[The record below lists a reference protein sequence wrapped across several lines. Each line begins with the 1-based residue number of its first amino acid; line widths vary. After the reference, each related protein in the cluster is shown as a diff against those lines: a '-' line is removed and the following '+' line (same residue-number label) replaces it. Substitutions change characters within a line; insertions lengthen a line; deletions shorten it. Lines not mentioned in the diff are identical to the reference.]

1 MGLIVCK
8 NCGKRISDTVDDCI
22 HCGAP
27 INDKPFDKENAPS
40 SPTIESAPPS
50 PETPR
55 KKVFTHLGLKKR
67 LELEMEF
74 LESDKWAKR
83 YQRDR
88 NEMGE
93 FGSAIFVT
101 FGLFMC
107 IGFVGRTI
115 LTKLNMISIS
125 NSPPYLIEFSISFI
139 ALGALLIGMFI
150 YSIVK
155 RIYYRSINAKYVYMK
170 KFQRWLNNEK
180 NIEYFPPLKTIRQQ
194 MLFDNIDLDKLSY

>member
-1 MGLIVCK
+1 
-8 NCGKRISDTVDDCI
+8 
-22 HCGAP
+22 
-27 INDKPFDKENAPS
+27 
-40 SPTIESAPPS
+40 
-50 PETPR
+50 
-55 KKVFTHLGLKKR
+55 
-67 LELEMEF
+67 
-74 LESDKWAKR
+74 
-83 YQRDR
+83 
-88 NEMGE
+88 MGE

-125 NSPPYLIEFSISFI
+125 NSPPYLIEFAISFI

-194 MLFDNIDLDKLSY
+194 MLFDNIDLDNLSY